1 MSALGPEPPPL
12 TRHPADPSL
21 TGQASGR
28 DAGRAI
34 VIAGVVVLS
43 IVVAAIVVLL
53 LILFI
58 RKPAANPQAL
68 TLTSGSVVFSDSF
81 TASNSGWPQTTLAS
95 GSTIGYRRGG
105 YVVSGE
111 GAHSHFVS
119 APYSTSLVALAIT
132 VTASV
137 TSGDPVTSGYGV
149 RCNPASVGD
158 PAYAFFLNP
167 AGTFLVDRYN
177 SPSATPVSLSRGLAP
192 IALAGAAT
200 SVTGACIVVK
210 SNEGRSSVRLV
221 LAVQGTVV
229 ADVLDSVF
237 GSGDGW
243 TPSLVTSTTVAQPSV
258 VDFTHFAVRN
268 LDG

>member
-1 MSALGPEPPPL
+1 VSAVGPQPPPL
-12 TRHPADPSL
+12 TLKAPDQPPAASAP
-21 TGQASGR
+21 GQDSGR
-28 DAGRAI
+28 A
-34 VIAGVVVLS
+34 VVFVGVAVLT

-53 LILFI
+53 LILLI
-58 RKPAANPQAL
+58 RKPAANPQTL
-68 TLTSGSVVFSDSF
+68 TLTSGSVVFSDGF
-81 TASNSGWPQTTLAS
+81 TAAGSGWPQTTLAS
-95 GSTIGYRRGG
+95 GSTIGYAGG
-105 YVVSGE
+105 RYIVSGE
-111 GAHSHFVS
+111 GAYSHFVA

-132 VTASV
+132 VTATV

-149 RCNPASVGD
+149 RCDPASAGD

-177 SPSATPVSLSRGLAP
+177 NPTATPVSLSRGLAP
-192 IALAGAAT
+192 IARAGAAT

-210 SNEGRSSVRLV
+210 SVGGRSSVRLV

-229 ADVLDSVF
+229 ADVVDSVF
-237 GSGDGW
+237 GSGGGW